1 MEGRIPRMIRALA
14 RAAALL
20 LALLPGGHAL
30 AADDPPP
37 PGEAVAAAAPAEGA
51 GNGEPAALATALPP
65 GTRSGR
71 EIIESFTAGLAD
83 PECVAGDGSDR
94 WRRHFAGSPQRLAAS
109 DETLAMFGYVVD
121 ALRAAHLPTEYALI
135 PFVESGYKPGARS
148 PGGPVGLWQFIALTA
163 RNHKVPVRAGYDGR
177 LSPVAS
183 TRAAVRYLKTLHGMF
198 AGDWRLASMAFNA
211 GEYRILG
218 ALRRAGMAPASAE
231 PDRLPGLSGITYAY
245 PRKMHAISCLLQ
257 EADDREQW
265 LQALERPVPLL
276 VPVELPGDVR
286 SLSGWA
292 ARHGLDLAQ
301 LRRLN
306 PAWGGEHVPRR
317 AGETIRVLAPASPG
331 LVAAPPAPLGAPA
344 DARAPARAP
353 RTLADAGDRGDAA
366 APEPSR
372 SHVVA
377 RGESLWTIARRHDV
391 PLQQLRTLN
400 ALGPRALLQPGMV
413 LRIHEPAEA
422 AKSAGGP

>member
-1 MEGRIPRMIRALA
+1 MIRAHFLSTALMLALLLPDA
-14 RAAALL
+14 RAA
-20 LALLPGGHAL
+20 
-30 AADDPPP
+30 DPPAAGDGAGADAAAETAATAY
-37 PGEAVAAAAPAEGA
+37 GEAGSAPP
-51 GNGEPAALATALPP
+51 PAPSLPP

-71 EIIESFTAGLAD
+71 EIIQAFTAGLAD
-83 PECVAGDGSDR
+83 PDCAPGDGSDR
-94 WRRHFAGSPQRLAAS
+94 WRLHFAGSPQRLASS

-121 ALRAAHLPTEYALI
+121 ALREAHLPTEYALI

-218 ALRRAGMAPASAE
+218 ALRRAGMAPASAD

-257 EADDREQW
+257 EADDREPW
-265 LQALERPVPLL
+265 LQALDRPVPRL
-276 VPVELPGDVR
+276 VPVELPGDAR
-286 SLSGWA
+286 SLAGWA

-306 PAWGGEHVPRR
+306 PAWRGDQVPRR
-317 AGETIRVLAPASPG
+317 AGETLRILAPASPALG
-331 LVAAPPAPLGAPA
+331 VAPGVPGATMPAAPVPLTA
-344 DARAPARAP
+344 
-353 RTLADAGDRGDAA
+353 ADAGAQVAASRGAR
-366 APEPSR
+366 E
-372 SHVVA
+372 HVVA
-377 RGESLWTIARRHDV
+377 RGESLWTIARSHGV

-400 ALGPRALLQPGMV
+400 ALGPQALLQPGMV
-413 LRIHEPAEA
+413 LRIEGAAETS
-422 AKSAGGP
+422 KSAGGP

>member
-1 MEGRIPRMIRALA
+1 MTPNPA
-14 RAAALL
+14 RAAALS
-20 LALLPGGHAL
+20 LALLLPGAL
-30 AADDPPP
+30 ALASDPQPSAEAA
-37 PGEAVAAAAPAEGA
+37 GEAAAAAAAPAEA
-51 GNGEPAALATALPP
+51 GEPAIAASPLPP

-71 EIIESFTAGLAD
+71 DIIESFAAGLAD
-83 PECVAGDGSDR
+83 PDCAPGDGSER
-94 WRRHFAGSPQRLAAS
+94 WRRHFAGSPQRLAAN

-121 ALRAAHLPTEYALI
+121 ALREAHLPTEYALI

-218 ALRRAGMAPASAE
+218 ALRRAGMAPASAD

-257 EADDREQW
+257 EADDRSQW

-286 SLSGWA
+286 SLAAWA
-292 ARHGLDLAQ
+292 GRHGLDLAQ

-306 PAWGGEHVPRR
+306 PAWRGDHVPRR
-317 AGETIRVLAPASPG
+317 AGETLRVLVPASSWLGGGPDAPTAPMPVTTT
-331 LVAAPPAPLGAPA
+331 VALS
-344 DARAPARAP
+344 
-353 RTLADAGDRGDAA
+353 TADAGAQDAA
-366 APEPSR
+366 PAGPSE
-372 SHVVA
+372 HVVA
-377 RGESLWTIARRHDV
+377 RGESLWKIARRHGV
-391 PLQQLRTLN
+391 PMQRLRALN
-400 ALGPRALLQPGMV
+400 ALGPQALLQPGMV
-413 LRIHEPAEA
+413 LRIQEPAEA

>member
-1 MEGRIPRMIRALA
+1 MTRMPT

-20 LALLPGGHAL
+20 LALLLPGGHAL
-30 AADDPPP
+30 AAGLHPT
-37 PGEAVAAAAPAEGA
+37 GEAAGETTAMAAADDDA
-51 GNGEPAALATALPP
+51 GEPAIAATPLPP

-71 EIIESFTAGLAD
+71 GIIESFTAGLAD
-83 PECVAGDGSDR
+83 PDCVAGEGSAR

-109 DETLAMFGYVVD
+109 DETLALFGYVVD
-121 ALRAAHLPTEYALI
+121 ALREAHLPTEYALI

-211 GEYRILG
+211 GEYRIFG
-218 ALRRAGMAPASAE
+218 ALRRSGMAPATAD

-286 SLSGWA
+286 SLTTWA
-292 ARHGLDLAQ
+292 GRHGLDLAQ

-306 PAWGGEHVPRR
+306 PAWRGDHVSRR
-317 AGETIRVLAPASPG
+317 AGETLRVLVPASSGLDGEPG
-331 LVAAPPAPLGAPA
+331 IQAAAMPGTATASL
-344 DARAPARAP
+344 
-353 RTLADAGDRGDAA
+353 TTADAGAQVTASAGPRD
-366 APEPSR
+366 
-372 SHVVA
+372 HVVA
-377 RGESLWTIARRHDV
+377 RGESLWTIARRHGV
-391 PLQQLRTLN
+391 SMHQLRSLN

-413 LRIHEPAEA
+413 LRIEAPAEA

>member
-1 MEGRIPRMIRALA
+1 MNRTPG
-14 RAAALL
+14 RAAALG
-20 LALLPGGHAL
+20 LALLLSGGHAL
-30 AADDPPP
+30 AADPQPNSEAA
-37 PGEAVAAAAPAEGA
+37 GETAAAADS
-51 GNGEPAALATALPP
+51 GESVIAATPLPP

-71 EIIESFTAGLAD
+71 EIIETFTAGLAD
-83 PECVAGDGSDR
+83 PDCVAGDGSAR
-94 WRRHFAGSPQRLAAS
+94 WRRHFAGSPQRLASS
-109 DETLAMFGYVVD
+109 DETLALFGYVVD
-121 ALRAAHLPTEYALI
+121 ALREAHLPTEYALI

-218 ALRRAGMAPASAE
+218 ALRRAGMAPASAD

-257 EADDREQW
+257 EADDREHW

-276 VPVELPGDVR
+276 LPVELPGDAR
-286 SLSGWA
+286 SLAGWA
-292 ARHGLDLAQ
+292 GQHGLDLAQ

-306 PAWGGEHVPRR
+306 PAWRGDHVPRR
-317 AGETIRVLAPASPG
+317 AGETLRVLVPASSG
-331 LVAAPPAPLGAPA
+331 LGSDPDVQAAAMRGAA
-344 DARAPARAP
+344 TASLTA
-353 RTLADAGDRGDAA
+353 ADAGAQVAA
-366 APEPSR
+366 SAGPSE
-372 SHVVA
+372 HVVA
-377 RGESLWTIARRHDV
+377 RGESLWTIARRHGV
-391 PLQQLRTLN
+391 SIQQLRTLN
-400 ALGPRALLQPGMV
+400 ALGPQALLQPGMV
-413 LRIHEPAEA
+413 LRIEHPAEA
-422 AKSAGGP
+422 VKSAGGP

>member
-1 MEGRIPRMIRALA
+1 MSRAHL
-14 RAAALL
+14 RAAALS
-20 LALLPGGHAL
+20 LALMLPATQAP
-30 AADDPPP
+30 AADPSA
-37 PGEAVAAAAPAEGA
+37 PGTDTGDTAASHAAATASGELADAAP
-51 GNGEPAALATALPP
+51 PAPPAPPLPP
-65 GTRSGR
+65 GSRSGR
-71 EIIESFTAGLAD
+71 EIIQAFSAGLAD
-83 PECVAGDGSDR
+83 PDCAPGDGSDR

-121 ALRAAHLPTEYALI
+121 ALREAHLPTEYALI

-218 ALRRAGMAPASAE
+218 ALRRAGMAPASAD

-257 EADDREQW
+257 EADDREPW
-265 LQALERPVPLL
+265 LQALERPVPRL

-286 SLSGWA
+286 SLAGWA
-292 ARHGLDLAQ
+292 SRHGLDLAQ

-306 PAWGGEHVPRR
+306 PAWRGDHVPRR
-317 AGETIRVLAPASPG
+317 AGESLRILAPASPAMG
-331 LVAAPPAPLGAPA
+331 LEPEVPATAPA
-344 DARAPARAP
+344 GVAPSS
-353 RTLADAGDRGDAA
+353 RTAADAGAQIASSSSAR
-366 APEPSR
+366 E
-372 SHVVA
+372 HVVA
-377 RGESLWTIARRHDV
+377 RGESLWTIARRHGV
-391 PLQQLRTLN
+391 PMQQLRTLN

-413 LRIHEPAEA
+413 LRIEA
-422 AKSAGGP
+422 PSDAVKSAGGP

>member
-1 MEGRIPRMIRALA
+1 MVE
-14 RAAALL
+14 
-20 LALLPGGHAL
+20 
-30 AADDPPP
+30 
-37 PGEAVAAAAPAEGA
+37 
-51 GNGEPAALATALPP
+51 
-65 GTRSGR
+65 
-71 EIIESFTAGLAD
+71 
-83 PECVAGDGSDR
+83 
-94 WRRHFAGSPQRLAAS
+94 
-109 DETLAMFGYVVD
+109 
-121 ALRAAHLPTEYALI
+121 ALREAHLPTEYALI

-163 RNHKVPVRAGYDGR
+163 RNHKVPVRPGYDGR

-218 ALRRAGMAPASAE
+218 ALRRAGMAPASAD

-257 EADDREQW
+257 EAGDREAW
-265 LQALERPVPLL
+265 LQALDRPVPLL

-286 SLSGWA
+286 SLGAWA

-306 PAWGGEHVPRR
+306 PAWSGGHVPRR
-317 AGETIRVLAPASPG
+317 AGETLRILVPATSGLA
-331 LVAAPPAPLGAPA
+331 AAPPVPLAAPA
-344 DARAPARAP
+344 DARSRSPAPATSA
-353 RTLADAGDRGDAA
+353 DAA
-366 APEPSR
+366 AGDDGSPPGAPR

-377 RGESLWTIARRHDV
+377 RGESLWIIARRHGV
-391 PLQQLRTLN
+391 ALEQLRRLN
-400 ALGPRALLQPGMV
+400 GLGPRALLQPGMV
-413 LRIHEPAEA
+413 LRIDEA
-422 AKSAGGP
+422 ATAAASGSAP

>member
-1 MEGRIPRMIRALA
+1 MTPTPA

-20 LALLPGGHAL
+20 LALLLPGAP
-30 AADDPPP
+30 APASDPQPS
-37 PGEAVAAAAPAEGA
+37 GEAAGEAAAAAPAEA
-51 GNGEPAALATALPP
+51 GEPATAASPLPP

-71 EIIESFTAGLAD
+71 DIIESFAAGLAD
-83 PECVAGDGSDR
+83 PDCAAGDGGDR

-109 DETLAMFGYVVD
+109 DETLALFGYVVD
-121 ALRAAHLPTEYALI
+121 ALREAHLPTEYALI

-218 ALRRAGMAPASAE
+218 ALRRAGMAPASAD

-245 PRKMHAISCLLQ
+245 PRKMRAISCLLQ
-257 EADDREQW
+257 EADDREHW
-265 LQALERPVPLL
+265 LQALERPVPVL
-276 VPVELPGDVR
+276 VPVELPGDAR
-286 SLSGWA
+286 SLAGWA
-292 ARHGLDLAQ
+292 GQHGLDLAQ

-306 PAWGGEHVPRR
+306 PAWRGDHVPRR
-317 AGETIRVLAPASPG
+317 AGETLRVLVPASSG
-331 LVAAPPAPLGAPA
+331 LGSEPDVQAAAMRGTATASL
-344 DARAPARAP
+344 
-353 RTLADAGDRGDAA
+353 TTADAGAQVAA
-366 APEPSR
+366 SAGPSE
-372 SHVVA
+372 HVVA
-377 RGESLWTIARRHDV
+377 RGESLWTIARRHGV
-391 PLQQLRTLN
+391 SIQQLRTLN
-400 ALGPRALLQPGMV
+400 ALGPQALLQPGMV
-413 LRIHEPAEA
+413 LQIEHPAEA

>member
-1 MEGRIPRMIRALA
+1 MIQAPF
-14 RAAALL
+14 RAAAPMLALL
-20 LALLPGGHAL
+20 LAGGGHAL
-30 AADDPPP
+30 AADPPP
-37 PGEAVAAAAPAEGA
+37 SDEAAGGTAAADVAASGEPAVAATP
-51 GNGEPAALATALPP
+51 LPP

-71 EIIESFTAGLAD
+71 EIIEAFTAGLAD
-83 PECVAGDGSDR
+83 PDCGADDGSAR
-94 WRRHFAGSPQRLAAS
+94 WRRHFADSPQRLAAN

-121 ALRAAHLPTEYALI
+121 ALREAHLPTEYALI

-183 TRAAVRYLKTLHGMF
+183 TRAATRYLMTLHGMF

-218 ALRRAGMAPASAE
+218 ALRRSGMAPATAD

-257 EADDREQW
+257 EADDSEQW
-265 LQALERPVPLL
+265 LQALERPIPLL

-286 SLSGWA
+286 SLAAWA
-292 ARHGLDLAQ
+292 GRQGLDLAQ

-306 PAWGGEHVPRR
+306 PAWGGDQVPRR
-317 AGETIRVLAPASPG
+317 AGETLRVLVPASSG
-331 LVAAPPAPLGAPA
+331 LGGGSGVQAAAMPAAATASL
-344 DARAPARAP
+344 
-353 RTLADAGDRGDAA
+353 TSADAGAQQVASAGGGRN
-366 APEPSR
+366 
-372 SHVVA
+372 HVVA
-377 RGESLWTIARRHDV
+377 RGESLWTIAHRHGV
-391 PLQQLRTLN
+391 PMQQLRTLN

-413 LRIHEPAEA
+413 LRIEDPAEA